1 MDHLTRIHMAIDFI
15 EEHLREEL
23 STEWIAKAAWFS
35 PWHFQRIFRAAV
47 GDTLKEYVRKRRLT
61 AALTE
66 LKNPGK
72 RILDIALEFGF
83 ESQESFTRAFKAM
96 FGRPPGECRSGNFS
110 PAAFLNKPSI
120 TREYLDHLY
129 AQAVSEPELQDFPE
143 MKFVGLSATFISI
156 FAPDSNH
163 DVVLPKLWREFVP
176 RLKEIKHR
184 KARTTAGLC
193 ELVSEPSK
201 KSHPDE
207 FLYTAGTEVTAF
219 DAIPSGM
226 VARTVPAGRYA
237 VFTHKGKMAKLEYTM
252 NYIFGSWLSKSGFE
266 PRDAADI
273 EVYEDSVKLG
283 QDDSV
288 FKICVPIQPGKQR

>member
-15 EEHLREEL
+15 EEHLREDL
-23 STEWIAKAAWFS
+23 STEKIAKAAWFS

-61 AALTE
+61 AALVE
-66 LKNPGK
+66 LKNSKK
-72 RILDIALEFGF
+72 RILDLALEYGF

-96 FGRPPGECRSGNFS
+96 FGRPPGECRSRNFS
-110 PAAFLNKPSI
+110 PAAFLTKPRI

-129 AQAVSEPELQDFPE
+129 GQALSDPELKEFPE
-143 MKFVGLSATFISI
+143 TKVIGLSATFISI

-163 DVVLPKLWREFVP
+163 DIVLPELWREFVP
-176 RLKEIKHR
+176 RLKEIKNR
-184 KARTTAGLC
+184 KARMTAGLC
-193 ELVSEPSK
+193 ELVSDASK

-219 DAIPSGM
+219 DTIPHGM

-237 VFTHKGKMAKLEYTM
+237 VFTHKGKMEMLEYTM
-252 NYIFGSWLSKSGFE
+252 NYIFGSWLSNSGFE
-266 PRDAADI
+266 LRDAADI
-273 EVYEDSVKLG
+273 ELYDDSVKLN

-288 FKICVPIQPGKQR
+288 FKICVPI